1 MIKTVIRKKVF
12 GGGNCQVSSTLYNAV
27 LSVPELVVVERH
39 EHSNYVPY
47 VPKGKDAAVAYGSY
61 DFKFRNNTGNDIRIN
76 CNTDG
81 ANVTVNLISI
91 KKI

>member
-1 MIKTVIRKKVF
+1 MVIRKKDF

-27 LSVPELVVVERH
+27 LSIPNLTIIERH

-61 DFKFRNNTGNDIRIN
+61 DFKFRNDTGNDIKIT
-76 CNTDG
+76 CSSDG
-81 ANVTVNLISI
+81 SNVTANLISI
-91 KKI
+91 QYNS